1 MSDLDYFTNETY
13 YSERSCASA
22 TSGRFMSRLC
32 DENADSPGEMEG
44 GVGADLDYTTS
55 SGEGL
60 GPICTTRDYTLD
72 GGDGPFYLPITETEA
87 EVCIEQIVDRCDELG
102 DPYNVTAAEEQIRV

>member
-1 MSDLDYFTNETY
+1 M
-13 YSERSCASA
+13 
-22 TSGRFMSRLC
+22 
-32 DENADSPGEMEG
+32 
-44 GVGADLDYTTS
+44 GADLDYITS
-55 SGEGL
+55 TGEEL

-102 DPYNVTAAEEQIRV
+102 DPYNATEAEEQIRV